1 MMYALAEVVKNTNT
15 AVEKT
20 NNYKKVEGGI
30 FPPSFAIRKNYKRKD
45 FIYENIIYSI
55 RKF

>member
-1 MMYALAEVVKNTNT
+1 MIRAHAEVVKNTNT